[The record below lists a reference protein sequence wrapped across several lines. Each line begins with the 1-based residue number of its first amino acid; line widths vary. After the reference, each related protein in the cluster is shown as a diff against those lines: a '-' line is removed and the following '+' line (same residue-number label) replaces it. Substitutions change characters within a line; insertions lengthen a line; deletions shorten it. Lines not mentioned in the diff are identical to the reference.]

1 MIRITSLNVFVILF
15 CLPVLAQT
23 EMINPDILQQL
34 QQLDGGYKSRWYR
47 EAMLYR
53 MSFQNTLKEIH
64 QVLGEQQCYSD
75 QLIVSQLMK
84 EFDLDDTT
92 MDRILEMNAEVG
104 SMIGRCWGK

>member
-1 MIRITSLNVFVILF
+1 MIRITSLTLFVALL
-15 CLPVLAQT
+15 CLPALGQET
-23 EMINPDILQQL
+23 IDPEILQQL

-53 MSFQNTLKEIH
+53 MSFQNTLEEIH
-64 QVLGEQQCYSD
+64 QALGEQRCYSE
-75 QLIVSQLMK
+75 QLLVYGMMM

-104 SMIGRCWGK
+104 SAIGRCWNK